1 MTVMTQHLGTQ
12 ATEDT
17 NVVDRLQTEK
27 TVLRHKIQQEGF
39 ELGVR
44 SSSKLSNADF
54 RHFQAV
60 RPLTSDLDEDA
71 LESLWTFLDFK
82 GYPQQARLHD
92 RDFAH
97 LLEVDAQSR
106 IVFAQSWVDGVLSVW
121 QSIQEQV
128 QSNPNLSASSQA
140 ALDIA
145 RATQKLQVED
155 ENTGDQAQTE
165 KAVLLHK
172 VQQEGFELGVRCS
185 SKLSRKDFQ
194 HFEKVNAVA
203 AHLDEDALESL
214 WTFLDFK
221 GYPQQARLHDR
232 DFAHLLEVDAQSRIV
247 FAQSWLDGVLSVW
260 QAIKHQ
266 N

>member
-1 MTVMTQHLGTQ
+1 MTVMTQNLGIQ

-39 ELGVR
+39 ELGIR

-60 RPLTSDLDEDA
+60 RPLTADLDEDA
-71 LESLWTFLDFK
+71 LESLWAFLDFK

-128 QSNPNLSASSQA
+128 QSNSDLSVDCQA

-145 RATQKLQVED
+145 RATQELQVED
-155 ENTGDQAQTE
+155 ENRVDQAQTE

-172 VQQEGFELGVRCS
+172 VQQEGFELGVRSS
-185 SKLSRKDFQ
+185 SKLTQQDFQ
-194 HFEKVNAVA
+194 HFEKVNPVA
-203 AHLDEDALESL
+203 AHLDEDALDYL

-247 FAQSWLDGVLSVW
+247 FAQSWVDGVLSVW
-260 QAIKHQ
+260 QAIQHH